1 MPTDDLCA
9 ICRFAKRRFPALRRI
24 TVYGSSQFIY
34 QKGIE
39 ALKRLAAAGLSRIH
53 VGLESGDE
61 AVLKQIKKGTHRQQ
75 QIAAGQW
82 VKQAGIELSE
92 YVILGIGGKKHSH
105 SHALQTASA
114 LNAINPDF
122 IRLRTFVPKIDTP
135 LLKEIQAGAFQ
146 MLGPKDVLQET
157 ELIVQNLEVTTY
169 LASDHYTNYVNVE
182 GKLPERQNEILDQI
196 QAALTREENTF
207 RPFFIGTQ

>member
-1 MPTDDLCA
+1 
-9 ICRFAKRRFPALRRI
+9 
-24 TVYGSSQFIY
+24 
-34 QKGIE
+34 
-39 ALKRLAAAGLSRIH
+39 

-75 QIAAGQW
+75 QIEAGQW

-92 YVILGIGGKKHSH
+92 YVILGIGGKKLSQ
-105 SHALQTASA
+105 SHAVQTASA

-135 LLKEIQAGAFQ
+135 LLKEIQAGSFQ
-146 MLGPKDVLQET
+146 MLGPKEVLQET
-157 ELIVQNLEVTTY
+157 ELIVQNLEVTSY
-169 LASDHYTNYVNVE
+169 LVSDHYTNYVNVE

-196 QAALTREENTF
+196 QAAMTWEENTF